1 MTAFGWNSRAFSTL
15 RLPVAISWAG
25 LSARRFA
32 HHLLLL
38 HHGPLPRAVAEP
50 GELGWSNRHALA
62 TQLKNKISR
71 CKVPAAAAVFSTAQ
85 GATIKRN
92 AETFEHTVRAYGAD
106 LYRYA
111 WWLCR
116 DRHLAEDV
124 VQETFARA
132 WKSWDGLR
140 EAALAKTWL
149 ITILRN
155 ELARS
160 FSRAKPATDIDGVA
174 EADLPALPS
183 FEGDVETA
191 QIVRLLPEV
200 YREPLLLQV
209 LGGFSCAEIAG
220 MLGTT
225 EGAVMTRLTRARQAL
240 RRHYEPDEKK
250 QRGVK

>member
-1 MTAFGWNSRAFSTL
+1 
-15 RLPVAISWAG
+15 
-25 LSARRFA
+25 
-32 HHLLLL
+32 
-38 HHGPLPRAVAEP
+38 
-50 GELGWSNRHALA
+50 
-62 TQLKNKISR
+62 
-71 CKVPAAAAVFSTAQ
+71 
-85 GATIKRN
+85 
-92 AETFEHTVRAYGAD
+92 VRAYSAD

-132 WKSWDGLR
+132 W
-140 EAALAKTWL
+140 TWL

-160 FSRAKPATDIDGVA
+160 FTRNKATSDIDAVA

-191 QIVRLLPEV
+191 QIVRLLPET

-240 RRHYEPDEKK
+240 RRHYEPAEK
-250 QRGVK
+250 QRSVK